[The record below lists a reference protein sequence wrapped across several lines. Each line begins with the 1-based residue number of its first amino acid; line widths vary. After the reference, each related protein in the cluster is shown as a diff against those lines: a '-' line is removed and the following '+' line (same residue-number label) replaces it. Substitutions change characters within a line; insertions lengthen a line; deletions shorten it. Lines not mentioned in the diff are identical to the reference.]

1 MSSLTSLKKAE
12 DAVSSSEPE
21 PENWDRVFEVFFFKS
36 LRCLINSLLEGKSVL
51 NFDFDLKFLLFEILF
66 DLSHFEGL
74 VFL

>member
-1 MSSLTSLKKAE
+1 MSSLTSFKKAE
-12 DAVSSSEPE
+12 DAISSSEPE
-21 PENWDRVFEVFFFKS
+21 LENWDRVSEVFFFKS
-36 LRCLINSLLEGKSVL
+36 LRCLINFLLEGKSVL